1 MRKGIFL
8 KLLSFMIVLVLLC
21 LPVLAKPRIQ
31 LLDNMME
38 DMVAKTT
45 DGIIGRHIEITGN
58 YEGSVMAIKGSPVE
72 VELLDKNSRYFDV
85 YEIPNDRLSF
95 INDRLTPQ
103 IPIITDT
110 YEEDGIFVK
119 IKATLKKHDLVRYD
133 VYISPIGQ
141 K

>member
-45 DGIIGRHIEITGN
+45 DGIIGRHIEITEN
-58 YEGSVMAIKGSPVE
+58 YEGSVMAIKGSPIE

-119 IKATLKKHDLVRYD
+119 VKATLKKHDLVRYD
-133 VYISPIGQ
+133 VYISPIG
-141 K
+141 